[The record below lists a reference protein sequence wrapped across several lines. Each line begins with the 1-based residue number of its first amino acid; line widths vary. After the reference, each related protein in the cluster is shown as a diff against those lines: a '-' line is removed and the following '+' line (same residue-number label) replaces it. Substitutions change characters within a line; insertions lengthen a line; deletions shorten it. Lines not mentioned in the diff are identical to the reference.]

1 MKLSIVCTA
10 AACAVLA
17 ASQAQAQAQTP
28 AAPAAPVAAPAP
40 ARQGPPPPPPP
51 PAGWPT
57 PGQPVE
63 YLPKSAQGQHQTP
76 AWPTQ
81 TRAPYSP
88 SKGRFQVQTF
98 ATGLED
104 PWGMAFL
111 PDGRMLVT
119 ERPGRIRIVGKD
131 GSLSP
136 AIAGTPQVHIQQIS
150 GMQDVV
156 LDPHFAENHIIYW
169 TFVEARGLEGPKVA
183 TGVALAKGRLV
194 DGPQPRVE
202 DVQVIYRQK
211 PDLATEHSNFGGRM
225 TFGADGYLYLTLG
238 DRDGLDVRHY
248 IQALD
253 NGVGKIVRIRTD
265 GSAAPGGPFARTPG
279 ALPEIWAYGFRNTL
293 GITFRG
299 RTGQL
304 WAVDV
309 GPRGGDY
316 LQLIKPGKD
325 YGWPLSRFGQEYSG
339 EEVGKGPHLAGMEEP
354 VYYWD
359 PVISPSSV
367 TFYDGKMFPEWK
379 GNAFVT
385 SLTQQHLVRL
395 VMNGDWV
402 AGEERLLADQHERM
416 REVMEGPDGSLYLIT
431 DNAKGRIL
439 RITR

>member
-1 MKLSIVCTA
+1 M
-10 AACAVLA
+10 
-17 ASQAQAQAQTP
+17 
-28 AAPAAPVAAPAP
+28 
-40 ARQGPPPPPPP
+40 ARSPPP

-57 PGQPVE
+57 PGQPIE

-81 TRAPYSP
+81 TRAPYTP
-88 SKGRFQVQTF
+88 ANVKFQVQTF
-98 ATGLED
+98 ASGLED

-136 AIAGTPQVHIQQIS
+136 AIAGTPTVHIQQIS

-156 LDPHFAENHIIYW
+156 LDPHFAQNHTIYW
-169 TFVEARGLEGPKVA
+169 TFVEARGPEGPKVA

-194 DGPQPRVE
+194 DGPQPRVDE
-202 DVQVIYRQK
+202 VQVIYRQK
-211 PDLATEHSNFGGRM
+211 PDLVTEHSNFGGRM
-225 TFGADGYLYLTLG
+225 TVGADGYLYLTLG

-248 IQALD
+248 IQTLD
-253 NGVGKIVRIRTD
+253 NGVGKIVRLKTD
-265 GSAAPGGPFARTPG
+265 GSAAPGGPFAGTPG
-279 ALPEIWAYGFRNTL
+279 ALPEIWAYGLRNTL

-299 RTGQL
+299 KTGQL
-304 WAVDV
+304 WVVDV
-309 GPRGGDY
+309 GPRGGD
-316 LQLIKPGKD
+316 LLARVGPGKD
-325 YGWPLSRFGQEYSG
+325 YGWPLSHFGQEYSG

-354 VYYWD
+354 NYYWD

-367 TFYDGKMFPEWK
+367 IFYDGKLFPAWK
-379 GNAFVT
+379 GSAFVT

-395 VMNGDWV
+395 GMNGDRV
-402 AGEERLLADQHERM
+402 ASEERLLADMHERM
-416 REVMEGPDGSLYLIT
+416 RQVAEGPDGALYLIT

-439 RITR
+439 RIVP